1 MLTKIKLLTYYFNF
15 SRLKIERDFPQ
26 ENSYTKA
33 LSALYWLVSYILAA
47 LFFALLLNVV
57 DYDVIVDAWPY
68 DFGRE
73 YGKNFIA
80 PSAVFFLMVWYLIR
94 RAFIASFLNE
104 KAIVEIKQFYR
115 SESIEQKEHDYL
127 INIDTF
133 LFFATT
139 TSIVF
144 QVWPAFMVCFALFS
158 AQEVWIRKRF
168 SPSKSQN

>member
-1 MLTKIKLLTYYFNF
+1 M
-15 SRLKIERDFPQ
+15 
-26 ENSYTKA
+26 
-33 LSALYWLVSYILAA
+33 
-47 LFFALLLNVV
+47 FFALLLNVV

-73 YGKNFIA
+73 HGKNFIA

-133 LFFATT
+133 LFLPPRHPSFFKYGPLLWSALHYFPLRKYGYG
-139 TSIVF
+139 SVSH
-144 QVWPAFMVCFALFS
+144 QVKARTNITA
-158 AQEVWIRKRF
+158 
-168 SPSKSQN
+168 